1 MYVLCTKDNIDVVCS
16 KILSSEI
23 SELNIKEIDN
33 AYMMKFELNTTD
45 KKYDKKVL
53 ANLYNTI
60 REFYNY
66 LIFGKVEVF
75 ELNYNLNT
83 ENYSLFKSYDD
94 TNEEDI
100 RYNHAAIEKAKSY
113 LRNSLELFEM
123 IGIDKLSLE
132 TIYTKEKNRYK
143 NISFLEALRELNK
156 YI

>member
-100 RYNHAAIEKAKSY
+100 RYNHASIEKAKSY

>member
-1 MYVLCTKDNIDVVCS
+1 MYVLCTKDNIDVVCN

-94 TNEEDI
+94 ANEEDI